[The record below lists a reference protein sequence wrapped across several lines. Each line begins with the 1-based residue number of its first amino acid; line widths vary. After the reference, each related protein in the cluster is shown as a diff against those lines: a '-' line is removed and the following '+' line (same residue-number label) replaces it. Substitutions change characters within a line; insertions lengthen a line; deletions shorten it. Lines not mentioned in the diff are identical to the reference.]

1 MPQRPP
7 TRAAL
12 IAEIRALR
20 ARLAVIE
27 HAAAA
32 TRRFAGHAGPGGE
45 AGPLPGVAADS
56 GGEPSRIAVARGP
69 HESATLAE
77 SERRRRTAE
86 KLAEV
91 GRLLS
96 QSLDPHEVSQRIAD
110 SVLALL
116 DARLSV
122 VYQVVESSGD
132 LLALAVAGD
141 AGSLLRPAIIVPRQ
155 GSVAGL
161 AVRER
166 RPVLVG
172 DVLADPRVALSD
184 ALRAAAERLD
194 HRAALAVP
202 LEVEHRVVGALAV
215 ADRANRVFGEEEIGL
230 VCAFADQ
237 AALAVRNS
245 RLHERLQAAL
255 EVARASQDRLVE
267 AERLDAVGQLASGV
281 AHHLNNLLM
290 VILGRVQLVRHLPP
304 GPELREALSSVEDAA
319 LHGAELIRRLQAF
332 AEVQATA
339 AAAPVDLE
347 EVAAEAIEA
356 TRERWDDEARARGVQ
371 IGVTLERGGVPAV
384 AGEHRALRE
393 CLEAII
399 VNAVEA
405 LTASG
410 AITIATWS
418 TEGAVYCSIADTGT
432 GMPAEVRRR
441 ALEPF
446 FTTRGPQ
453 RAGLGLSLGHGIV
466 TRLGGELRVESVE
479 GAGTVVTLRLPR
491 ISPGSAG
498 GAPAR

>member
-1 MPQRPP
+1 MAFVVRSP
-7 TRAAL
+7 TRAEL
-12 IAEIRALR
+12 TAEIQALR

-27 HAAAA
+27 RAAAA
-32 TRRFAGHAGPGGE
+32 TREFAGHAPVAE
-45 AGPLPGVAADS
+45 TAAARAEVRRDPATAPDPLL
-56 GGEPSRIAVARGP
+56 E
-69 HESATLAE
+69 E

-91 GRLLS
+91 GKLLS
-96 QSLDPHEVSQRIAD
+96 QSLNPHDVSQRIAD
-110 SVLALL
+110 SVLAIL

-132 LLALAVAGD
+132 LLALAVSGD
-141 AGSLLRPAIIVPRQ
+141 VGALVRPAMVVPRD

-166 RPVLVG
+166 RPVFVI
-172 DVLADPRVALSD
+172 DILADPRVALTD
-184 ALRAAAERLD
+184 ALRAAAERIAY
-194 HRAALAVP
+194 RAVLAVP
-202 LEVEHRVVGALAV
+202 LEVDHRVVGALAV
-215 ADRANRVFGEEEIGL
+215 GDREGRVFGEEEIAL

-255 EVARASQDRLVE
+255 EVARGSQEQLVE

-290 VILGRVQLVRHLPP
+290 VILGRVQLAQHLAP
-304 GPELREALSSVEDAA
+304 GPEIREALTIVEHAG

-332 AEVQATA
+332 AEVQAIA
-339 AAAPVDLE
+339 AAVPIDLE
-347 EVAAEAIEA
+347 DVAAEAIEA
-356 TRERWDDEARARGVQ
+356 TREHWDVEARARGVQ
-371 IGVTLERGGVPAV
+371 IGVMLERGGVPLV

-393 CLEAII
+393 CLESII
-399 VNAVEA
+399 LNAVEA
-405 LTASG
+405 LTGAG

-418 TEGAVYCSIADTGT
+418 AEGAVYCSIADTGL
-432 GMPAEVRRR
+432 GMSDEVRNR

-446 FTTRGPQ
+446 FTTKGPQ
-453 RAGLGLSLGHGIV
+453 RAGLGLSLGHGVV
-466 TRLGGELRVESVE
+466 TRLGGELRIESAE

-491 ISPGSAG
+491 VSASG
-498 GAPAR
+498 GALT